1 MEREKITVERWEYM
15 KDFDSFFPML
25 KGMLEAIYG
34 SAERGLKIYQ
44 ERYRAV
50 DYYKN
55 YRAAPNSFL
64 LIAKNEKGEPIVF
77 LYARRKKN
85 HTYLY
90 DIYVKPQY
98 RKRGVAKKL
107 IETLEKM
114 AGGPIRAD
122 THEGALKAF
131 QKMGFKVLKEYL
143 EDGIKWYLIERDSKQ
158 TSN

>member
-1 MEREKITVERWEYM
+1 MEVKVERWLQM
-15 KDFDSFFPML
+15 KDFEKFFSML

-44 ERYRAV
+44 DRYRAV

-55 YRAAPNSFL
+55 YRAWPNSYL
-64 LIAKNEKGEPIVF
+64 LVAKNEKGEPVGF

-90 DIYVKPQY
+90 DIYVKPEY
-98 RKRGVAKKL
+98 RKKSVAKKL
-107 IETLEKM
+107 IETLENL

-122 THEGALKAF
+122 THKGALKAF

-143 EDGIKWYLIERDSKQ
+143 EDGIKWFLIEKDLEQKP
-158 TSN
+158 NL